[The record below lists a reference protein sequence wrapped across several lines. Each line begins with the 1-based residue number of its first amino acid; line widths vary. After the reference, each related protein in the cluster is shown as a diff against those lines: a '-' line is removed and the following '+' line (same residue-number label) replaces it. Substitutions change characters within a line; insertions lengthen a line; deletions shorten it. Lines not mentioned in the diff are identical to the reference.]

1 MAGLMMQE
9 RAGHAIVSR
18 CLWEG
23 IPALRRRCGKA
34 LAQMQ
39 TYVSLA
45 GSPRSTDA
53 QKRVGR
59 EEVLSFP
66 AGEECGY

>member
-23 IPALRRRCGKA
+23 HSSSPQKVREGARPNANLRLSRGFATIDPMLKK
-34 LAQMQ
+34 
-39 TYVSLA
+39 T
-45 GSPRSTDA
+45 
-53 QKRVGR
+53 GR
-59 EEVLSFP
+59 KGGGP
-66 AGEECGY
+66 